1 MSRARLD
8 ADDAA
13 SLRRELAW
21 LRKRGGFTAA
31 RLVHAPI
38 VDEVLRGSLEDSFE
52 RLRHRFVSAIHSLSE
67 PSFPTFF
74 QL

>member
-1 MSRARLD
+1 MSRAHLD

-31 RLVHAPI
+31 RLGHAPI
-38 VDEVLRGSLEDSFE
+38 VDEGSSLLMWCRGLRGVWSLAGE
-52 RLRHRFVSAIHSLSE
+52 RGGVG
-67 PSFPTFF
+67 
-74 QL
+74 